1 MHIHVLLLTV
11 IAFCLVPSA
20 VAQKTGPGGPGA
32 PGPAELLP
40 APDVA
45 DRLATPTASFAFAPP
60 PAIAVA
66 DGFVYVVCQGV
77 LYQFAVD
84 GLKPIAS
91 VSLLPRA
98 ARGVRDRP
106 GRARPDRPRP
116 GGAGDA
122 GQQVPVWGARGTST
136 Q

>member
-45 DRLATPTASFAFAPP
+45 DRLAPAYEEDPAAALTAAYAAACGWPTHPRDCGA
-60 PAIAVA
+60 
-66 DGFVYVVCQGV
+66 C
-77 LYQFAVD
+77 
-84 GLKPIAS
+84 
-91 VSLLPRA
+91 SL
-98 ARGVRDRP
+98 RDRCP
-106 GRARPDRPRP
+106 ATLREPWRGR
-116 GGAGDA
+116 
-122 GQQVPVWGARGTST
+122 
-136 Q
+136 